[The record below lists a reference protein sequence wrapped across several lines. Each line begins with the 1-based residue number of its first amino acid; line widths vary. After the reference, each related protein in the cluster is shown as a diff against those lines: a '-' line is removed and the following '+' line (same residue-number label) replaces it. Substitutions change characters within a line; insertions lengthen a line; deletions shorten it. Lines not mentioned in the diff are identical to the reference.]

1 MAASPRAP
9 LDPVNPP
16 SRPPSGPDPAAP
28 AVALRAFRQDLTAE
42 LTLGLLHK
50 INNLLT
56 RIHFQVEDSLAL
68 LQPSHPVSAQIAELS
83 ENIGGIQALL
93 DRTSQINLPPS
104 EQDNCPIY
112 DLEASVHQQMDL
124 LKILLPLSE
133 IRTVSEEALAI
144 QTGIREGEF
153 GLLLL
158 QIACVLRALPVPKR
172 SPVFIDLLR
181 ADQTQVCLEGLPWHP
196 AQTAAVILEAGA
208 FSNDQTE
215 VPAALGKTERLAES
229 VGCRI
234 LCPPP
239 DPDGMRRLLL
249 LLPESARPE

>member
-1 MAASPRAP
+1 M
-9 LDPVNPP
+9 
-16 SRPPSGPDPAAP
+16 
-28 AVALRAFRQDLTAE
+28 ALRALRQDLTAE

-181 ADQTQVCLEGLPWHP
+181 ADQTQIPLGVLPWHP
-196 AQTAAVILEAGA
+196 AQTAAVVLESGA
-208 FSNDQTE
+208 FTSDQTE
-215 VPAALGKTERLAES
+215 LPATLGKTERLAES

-239 DPDGMRRLLL
+239 DANGVRRLIL

>member
-1 MAASPRAP
+1 
-9 LDPVNPP
+9 VNPP
-16 SRPPSGPDPAAP
+16 SRQSSGTDHAPSGT
-28 AVALRAFRQDLTAE
+28 ALRGLRQDLTAE

-83 ENIGGIQALL
+83 ENIGGIQSLL

-144 QTGIREGEF
+144 PTGIREGEF

-181 ADQTQVCLEGLPWHP
+181 ADQTQFPLANLPWHP
-196 AQTAAVILEAGA
+196 AQTAAVVLEAGA
-208 FSNDQTE
+208 FSNDQME
-215 VPAALGKTERLAES
+215 IPDSLGKTELFAES
-229 VGCRI
+229 VGCRV
-234 LCPPP
+234 LCTPPGS
-239 DPDGMRRLLL
+239 DGVCRLLL
-249 LLPESARPE
+249 LLPESVRPE